1 MSKKN
6 LSEDED
12 YSLKRAIAFSFGQFG
27 DISAYQF
34 FTFLIFTFYYSIQ
47 KLDVNW
53 ITIAFIFWAL
63 WNGINDPL
71 LGIVSDRTSTKWGKR
86 RPYVIASFIPF
97 AIIIV
102 LLWTPPADDLLA
114 FVYFIIIIML
124 FDTIY
129 TMFSINATSSFPV
142 MFPDL
147 ESRAKANITRQI
159 FSVLGLIVAFILP
172 SFFIKDYTNA
182 AYEQGYV
189 ITGIVI
195 AIIFTISAIIFIL
208 FGLKER
214 EEFIVE
220 AKSGPNFFESI
231 KHTLKN
237 KAFQSYTIAALANW
251 YVFGMLPTIVPLYGK
266 FVLGVP
272 EGFQLSLLLGVAFIS
287 AAFFNFLW
295 RNITMK
301 IGLRKGFMYSMAVFI
316 LGLIP
321 FTFLSPEIGGYYGAL
336 ISFML
341 LGAGLA
347 GSLYFRDPIV
357 STIADYDE
365 LETGVRREGGFY
377 GVNALVIRLSTIFIF
392 LTISLVF
399 NSTGW
404 TVFEPESVTLEI
416 IIGLRLLMFLFPS
429 IALIIGIIS
438 ISRFPIRQETYQ
450 EIKDK
455 VEILHKEKRD
465 KLKDR

>member
-6 LSEDED
+6 QSENEE
-12 YSLKRAIAFSFGQFG
+12 YSLKRAVAFSFGQFG
-27 DISAYQF
+27 DIIAYQF

-47 KLDVNW
+47 QLNVNW
-53 ITIAFIFWAL
+53 ITIAFIFWAV
-63 WNGINDPL
+63 WNGLNDPL
-71 LGIVSDRTSTKWGKR
+71 LGIISDRTSTKWGKR

-97 AIIIV
+97 AIIIILV
-102 LLWTPPADDLLA
+102 WTPPDDAVLA

-147 ESRAKANITRQI
+147 ESRAKANIVRQI

-172 SFFIKDYTNA
+172 SFFIQDYTKPE
-182 AYEQGYV
+182 YEQGYV
-189 ITGIVI
+189 ITGIII
-195 AIIFTISAIIFIL
+195 AITFTISAIIFIL

-220 AKSGPNFFESI
+220 AKSGPRFFESI

-237 KAFQSYTIAALANW
+237 KAFQSYTIGALANW

-266 FVLGVP
+266 FVLDVP
-272 EGFQLSLLLGVAFIS
+272 EGLLLSLLLGVAFIS

-295 RNITMK
+295 RYITLK
-301 IGLRKGFMYSMAVFI
+301 IGLRKGFMLSMGCFI
-316 LGLIP
+316 AGLVP
-321 FTFLSPEIGGYYGAL
+321 FMFLSPQIGGYAGAL
-336 ISFML
+336 VSFFF

-365 LETGVRREGGFY
+365 LKTGVRREGGFY

-392 LTISLVF
+392 ITISLVF
-399 NSTGW
+399 TSTGW
-404 TVFEPESVTLEI
+404 AVFEPETVTPEI
-416 IIGLRLLMFLFPS
+416 IVGLRLLMFFFPA
-429 IALIIGIIS
+429 IALVIGILS
-438 ISRFPIRQETYQ
+438 ISRFPIRQEEYQ

-455 VEILHKEKRD
+455 VDKLHQEKRD
-465 KLKDR
+465 KLKNR